1 MRIQAASS
9 VVLLFVLPVCAQEPT
24 GKEWITAHYTKREVL
39 VPMRDGVKLFTSL
52 YEPKDAS
59 AKHPILLKRTPY
71 SCSPYGASAFSDSLG
86 PTALF
91 HDKGYTVAVQDVRGA
106 YMSEG
111 TFLDMRP
118 HLEGKQ
124 TPAQTDEAS
133 DAFDTI
139 DWLVKNVPN
148 NNGNVG
154 MWGISYPGF
163 YASAGMID
171 AHPALKAVSP
181 QAPIADWWYDDFHH
195 NGALFLPHAFNF
207 LASFGRPRPEPTSSR
222 SFKLDH
228 GTPDGY
234 RFFLELG
241 SMANVNARW
250 FKGEVAMWNEIVAH
264 PNYDEYWSARNLLP
278 HLKHVA
284 PAVMIVGGWFDA
296 EDLYGALNTYRA
308 IEQQNPGIYNVLV
321 MGPWAH
327 GGWARSDGDRL
338 GDARFGEKSSVHYRK
353 DMELAFFE
361 HFLKS
366 TELPLPA
373 EANVFDTGANV
384 WRSFDAWPP
393 KSVATAT
400 LSPFDGF
407 LLPGGQFDGTYY
419 DGYEGEHRRYDEFI
433 SDPSHPVPFTDSIAV
448 GMTKEYMTD
457 DQRFV
462 STRPDVLTYR
472 TPALESEVT
481 LAGPIQAKLQVS
493 TSGTDSDWIV
503 KLIDEF
509 PPDAQEPKDAEA
521 LSSGKRLGGFQM
533 LVRSEVMRGRFR
545 NDPAR
550 PEPFVPGQETSVN
563 LTLQDVL
570 HTFKPGHRVVIQ
582 IHCTWFPLV
591 DRNPQKFVPSIY
603 AAKES
608 DFIPARQRVWLGTQF
623 EIQVLPAPAK

>member
-1 MRIQAASS
+1 MRTCLCLCVLVITPLGLAGRS
-9 VVLLFVLPVCAQEPT
+9 VAQEPF
-24 GKEWITAHYTKREVL
+24 GKDWIVEHFDKREVL
-39 VPMRDGVKLFTSL
+39 VPMRDGVKLFTSI
-52 YEPKDAS
+52 YTPKKS
-59 AKHPILLKRTPY
+59 SEQFPILLKRTPY
-71 SCSPYGASAFSDSLG
+71 SCAPYGEKVLAENLG
-86 PTALF
+86 PSKLF
-91 HDKGYTVAVQDVRGA
+91 LDKGYAFVSQDVRGA

-111 TFLDMRP
+111 SFVDMRP
-118 HLEGKQ
+118 HIEGKSKPSQ
-124 TPAQTDEAS
+124 IDEAS
-133 DAFDTI
+133 DAFDTV
-139 DWLVKNVPN
+139 DWLVKNLPG

-207 LASFGRPRPEPTSSR
+207 LAGFGRPRPEPTQQR
-222 SFKLDH
+222 SFKLEH

-241 SMANVNARW
+241 SLANVNEKW
-250 FKGEVAMWNEIVAH
+250 FHNEVAMWNDMVAH

-284 PAVMIVGGWFDA
+284 PAVMTVGGWFDA

-308 IEQQNPGIYNVLV
+308 IEEQNPGIYNVLV

-327 GGWARSDGDRL
+327 GGWSRGDGDRL
-338 GDARFGEKSSVHYRK
+338 GNARFGEKTGVRYRQ

-361 HFLKS
+361 HYLHAAKVAA
-366 TELPLPA
+366 PA
-373 EANVFDTGANV
+373 EANVFDSGANV

-393 KSVATAT
+393 KEAKVEQFV
-400 LSPFDGF
+400 LSSGFEVFRGYDDGHSGDS
-407 LLPGGQFDGTYY
+407 PVWK
-419 DGYEGEHRRYDEFI
+419 YDEFI
-433 SDPSHPVPFTDSIAV
+433 SDPAHPVPFTDSVAT
-448 GMTKEYMTD
+448 GMTREYMTD

-462 STRPDVLTYR
+462 ATRPDVLCYR
-472 TPALESEVT
+472 SEALAADLT
-481 LAGPIQAKLQVS
+481 LAGPLDTVLKVS

-509 PPDAQEPKDAEA
+509 PPDAQDPKDADA
-521 LSSGKRLGGFQM
+521 LSVGEHLGGFQM

-545 NDPAR
+545 NDPSK
-550 PEPFVPGQETSVN
+550 PEPFVSNHETECK
-563 LTLQDVL
+563 LRLQDVL
-570 HTFKPGHRVVIQ
+570 HTFKKGHRLMIQ

-591 DRNPQKFVPSIY
+591 DRNPQKFVSSIY
-603 AAKES
+603 AAKET
-608 DFIPARQRVWLGTQF
+608 DFVVAQQRVWDGTGF
-623 EIQVLPAPAK
+623 TVPVLANK